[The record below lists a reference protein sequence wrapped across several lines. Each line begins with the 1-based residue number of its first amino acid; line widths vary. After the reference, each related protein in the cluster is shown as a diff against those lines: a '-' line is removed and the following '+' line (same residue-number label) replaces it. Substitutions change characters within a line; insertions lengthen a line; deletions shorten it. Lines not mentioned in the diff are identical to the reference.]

1 MSIRLYSFWYNTPTM
16 TNHEGERQPNSPSHE
31 AQIQNHEREQ
41 SLRSLV
47 TPERARLI
55 AYAATNSR
63 EFLSPR
69 AITPEA
75 TLERSIKQA
84 NVNNLPFSAGEKVS
98 LERRQAYWQ
107 EGERANLSFAEKNQ
121 QWNGSTHRA
130 ILSLTTTPEGADQ
143 QRVAK
148 ATLARETLNHLG
160 LTGGDATVEK
170 TFTLQEKGEQRL
182 ALFSDIETFRT
193 TYFEGGRSDIKGFVR
208 KLAEQY
214 PGTNGQVDALNLK
227 DRLDAI
233 RPLLGSFGDQS
244 VDSLVED
251 FAISYGLLSQSE
263 QNKAIVAREAKSQL
277 YPPLGVVAQKGWP
290 G

>member
-1 MSIRLYSFWYNTPTM
+1 M
-16 TNHEGERQPNSPSHE
+16 
-31 AQIQNHEREQ
+31 
-41 SLRSLV
+41 
-47 TPERARLI
+47 
-55 AYAATNSR
+55 
-63 EFLSPR
+63 
-69 AITPEA
+69 
-75 TLERSIKQA
+75 
-84 NVNNLPFSAGEKVS
+84 S

-277 YPPLGVVAQKGWP
+277 YPPLAQGKKAVYERLGQKQREIDEVTAGGREQTLEQETQEQLQVDEP
-290 G
+290 VRPEQPRVEPQVQVQPSPTQQPTPEGGASVP